1 MEASNRRGCLL
12 PELVQR
18 AALPLNIALGENRDG
33 SHLVED
39 GALSVTREQM
49 PPHLNGS
56 SNWIV
61 VYKTILNRCYGRFL
75 PQVDALSGIPG
86 NAQIFCGKAT
96 TNCLKGIRSL
106 RAD

>member
-12 PELVQR
+12 PEPVQR
-18 AALPLNIALGENRDG
+18 AALPLSIALGENRDG

-39 GALSVTREQM
+39 DALSVTREQM
-49 PPHLNGS
+49 PPHLAGS
-56 SNWIV
+56 GNWIG
-61 VYKTILNRCYGRFL
+61 VYKTILNKLWSILAASRRS
-75 PQVDALSGIPG
+75 VRNSGQRTNI
-86 NAQIFCGKAT
+86 CGKAT